1 MKINK
6 TNLKKI
12 LLFTFAL
19 ASATLLLFGIYL
31 QRFTI
36 DDSSLKFSNDQPLR
50 IVSLAPNITEIL
62 FELGIGERVV
72 AISNDCD
79 WPAEALDKEKV
90 GSFWQPNLEAVI
102 ACKPDLVITLWF
114 EQQNNVA
121 ESLKRLGYKVLTLRL
136 EKIEELGP
144 SIEKIGEYTG
154 CNNEAEQLI
163 SNIRIQLK
171 QARQKFNTP
180 NKPRVLWVVQPE
192 PLRVAGGDT
201 FITELLEL
209 AGAQNAVTSTSIQYP
224 GLSTEELLTCRAD
237 VIIQAAM
244 NKETIEQQKQ
254 EAIEFWKK
262 YPNLPAVRNNRIYV
276 VDPDTLLRL
285 GPRIGQG
292 LEQIGQII
300 HQP

>member
-1 MKINK
+1 MHNSKLRTALFLIAIIFIAAAMSGVIRLRYCSRCTAPLVPDNK
-6 TNLKKI
+6 QQ
-12 LLFTFAL
+12 
-19 ASATLLLFGIYL
+19 S
-31 QRFTI
+31 Q
-36 DDSSLKFSNDQPLR
+36 R

-62 FELGIGERVV
+62 FELGLGDRIIAV
-72 AISNDCD
+72 SNDCD
-79 WPAEALDKEKV
+79 WPAEALEKKKV

-102 ACKPDLVITLWF
+102 ACKPELVITLWF

-121 ESLKRLGYKVLTLRL
+121 ESLKRLGYRVLTLRL

-144 SIEKIGEYTG
+144 AIEQIGEFTG
-154 CNNEAEQLI
+154 RNSEAEQLI
-163 SNIRIQLK
+163 SNINRQLE
-171 QARQKFNTP
+171 QAKQKFYTP
-180 NKPRVLWVVQPE
+180 NRPRVLWVVQPE

-209 AGAQNAVTSTSIQYP
+209 TGAQNAISATSIQYP

-254 EAIEFWKK
+254 EAKEFWSK
-262 YPNLPAVRNNRIYV
+262 YKNLPAVRNNRIYV
-276 VDPDTLLRL
+276 VDPDTILRL

>member
-1 MKINK
+1 MSN
-6 TNLKKI
+6 
-12 LLFTFAL
+12 
-19 ASATLLLFGIYL
+19 
-31 QRFTI
+31 R
-36 DDSSLKFSNDQPLR
+36 KFSAVLFVMFIVFIAAVMSGVIRRRSCDRCVLPSFLINEQQPQR

-62 FELGIGERVV
+62 FKLGLGKRVV
-72 AISNDCD
+72 AVSNDCD
-79 WPAEALDKEKV
+79 WPAEAIDKKKV

-102 ACKPDLVITLWF
+102 GCKPDLVITLWF

-121 ESLKRLGYKVLTLRL
+121 ESLKRLGYRVLTLRL

-144 SIEKIGEYTG
+144 AIEKISELSG
-154 CNNEAEQLI
+154 CKSEAEQLI
-163 SNIRIQLK
+163 NKINRQLE
-171 QARQKFNTP
+171 QAKQKFNTP

-192 PLRVAGGDT
+192 PLRVASGDT

-209 AGAQNAVTSTSIQYP
+209 AGAQNAITSTSIQYP
-224 GLSTEELLTCRAD
+224 GLSTEELLTCRVD

-244 NKETIEQQKQ
+244 NKGTIEQQKQ
-254 EAIEFWKK
+254 EAIEFWSK
-262 YPNLPAVRNNRIYV
+262 YTNLPAVKNNRIYI
-276 VDPDTLLRL
+276 